1 MLQESKKEIEP
12 HIYLRRIKSPILHI
26 VGKLDGV
33 FDYEKS
39 FKPWNE
45 LVGTSEKDKKIVILE
60 NIGHGLPKDTIIKYQ
75 LEFLKKYN

>member
-12 HIYLRRIKSPILHI
+12 HIYLRRIKLPILHI

-45 LVGTSEKDKKIVILE
+45 LVGTPEKEKKL
-60 NIGHGLPKDTIIKYQ
+60 
-75 LEFLKKYN
+75 

>member
-12 HIYLRRIKSPILHI
+12 HIYLRRIKLLILHI

-45 LVGTSEKDKKIVILE
+45 LVGTPEKEKKL
-60 NIGHGLPKDTIIKYQ
+60 
-75 LEFLKKYN
+75 